1 MFRILVVEDD
11 IDLRELFC
19 DTLAENGYEPISASD
34 GEEALLKLDCNTV
47 DLIISDVM
55 MPRMDGYTLAD
66 ELRGANINIPIMLI
80 TARAELADKER
91 GFLSGADD
99 YMVKPIALDEMM
111 WRVRALLRRSQMVN
125 QRRIK
130 IGDTEFDCDTLSVKY
145 GEQTHVLPQKEF
157 YLLYKLVSAMDRIF
171 TRVQIMEDVWGV
183 ECETDPHTLEV
194 HISRL
199 REKFKDNSDF
209 EIVTVRGLGYKAV
222 KSK

>member
-19 DTLAENGYEPISASD
+19 DTLAENGYEPISAGD